1 MPEIS
6 KKQFTPQEANKRL
19 PLVRQ
24 IVEDIL
30 VKGQELKDIIA
41 RSPAGTELSTE
52 GLEIQSEI
60 QKLMQ
65 ELEALGCYYK
75 DWNFEIGL
83 VDFPGMIDGHPVF
96 LCWRSDEKDVRF
108 FHSIDE
114 SYNNRKVIPPH
125 YLN

>member
-1 MPEIS
+1 MPDVY

-19 PLVRQ
+19 PLVKQ

-30 VKGQELKDIIA
+30 VKGQQLKDIIA
-41 RSPAGTELSTE
+41 QSPAGTELSAY

-60 QKLMQ
+60 QDLMK
-65 ELEALGCYYK
+65 ELEALGCFYK
-75 DWNFEIGL
+75 DWNFEVGL

-96 LCWRSDEKDVRF
+96 LCWRSDEQDIRF

-114 SYNNRKVIPPH
+114 GYNSRKVIPPH